1 MTDKDDPVTEAQL
14 KHALEQERDLWH
26 AKNQAILER
35 WRAENE
41 VNLEHW
47 RAEQQLSL
55 EHGKAQQQS
64 GIEMFR
70 ATISFGAS
78 SLKTVLII
86 NGGAITL
93 LMALIGHLL
102 SRENV
107 QVELIA
113 QLALSMQWFLFGLIA
128 AVLAPGSAYV
138 AQAAYVDHRNF
149 LGTSF
154 RALAVTLF
162 IGSVASFGWGA
173 WSSVVDFKEIAD
185 LL

>member
-1 MTDKDDPVTEAQL
+1 MTDQDNPVTEAQL
-14 KHALEQERDLWH
+14 KHALEQERDLWR
-26 AKNQAILER
+26 AQNEANLEQ

-41 VNLEHW
+41 ANLEQW
-47 RAEQQLSL
+47 
-55 EHGKAQQQS
+55 KAKHQS

-113 QLALSMQWFLFGLIA
+113 QLAQSMQWFLFGLIA

-138 AQAAYVDHRNF
+138 AQAAYADDRRFV
-149 LGTSF
+149 GTSF
-154 RALAVTLF
+154 RILAVALF
-162 IGSVASFGWGA
+162 VGSVASFGWGV
-173 WSSVVDFKEIAD
+173 WSSIIDFTEIAG